1 MRILA
6 GIRRSLEPTRP
17 RVAGNFGPGAGRL
30 QFVDPP
36 SRVVEHSHSPC
47 PVPRRLRLWRALT
60 PWGAGQALRLPRSSC
75 VYAAILTCLSIP
87 KVFAGESIPLSNS
100 QQKFVDE
107 LAAKSRSAEVEHAA
121 VIAGADGWFFL
132 SSDIRF
138 LSVGQFWGADAA
150 KVSRAHKPES
160 ADPIPAIVD
169 FHEQL
174 KKRGIDLLLMP
185 VPPKAAIYPEKI
197 LPDVDLHGE
206 TAAPYLARFYDELR
220 KREIDVV
227 DLAPVFLQNRASE
240 HAPVFCKTDSH
251 WSGFG
256 CVLAAQT
263 IKEKIHEKLAGQPRK
278 NYAAEWKETT
288 IKGDL
293 GDLAGANAKK
303 LEPEKIA
310 VRTGAAIN
318 PDPNS
323 PLLIIGDSH
332 TLVFHDFL
340 AEKSGLL
347 DQLAY
352 EIGFAPDLIGTRG
365 SGATSVRV
373 SLYRRAKKDPEYLA
387 KKKIIVWCFAAR
399 EFTESDQG
407 WDKVP
412 IGQ

>member
-1 MRILA
+1 M
-6 GIRRSLEPTRP
+6 
-17 RVAGNFGPGAGRL
+17 
-30 QFVDPP
+30 
-36 SRVVEHSHSPC
+36 
-47 PVPRRLRLWRALT
+47 
-60 PWGAGQALRLPRSSC
+60 
-75 VYAAILTCLSIP
+75 IP
-87 KVFAGESIPLSNS
+87 
-100 QQKFVDE
+100 
-107 LAAKSRSAEVEHAA
+107 
-121 VIAGADGWFFL
+121 GADGWFFL

-197 LPDVDLHGE
+197 LPEVDLHGE
-206 TAAPYLARFYDELR
+206 TAAPFLARFYDELR
-220 KREIDVV
+220 GRGIDVV

-240 HAPVFCKTDSH
+240 HGPVFCKTDTH

-263 IKEKIHEKLAGQPRK
+263 IKEKIHDKLSGQPRK
-278 NYAAEWKETT
+278 DYAAEWKEIT

-293 GDLAGANAKK
+293 GDLAGPNIKK
-303 LEPEKIA
+303 PEPEKIA
-310 VRTGAAIN
+310 VRTISDKQTGAAIN

-352 EIGFAPDLIGTRG
+352 ETGFAPDLIGTRG
-365 SGATSVRV
+365 SGSTSVRI
-373 SLYRRAKKDPEYLA
+373 SLYRRARKDADYLS
-387 KKKIIVWCFAAR
+387 KKKIVVWCFAAR

-412 IGQ
+412 VGQ

>member
-6 GIRRSLEPTRP
+6 GIRRFWWALARSARSTGKA
-17 RVAGNFGPGAGRL
+17 VSVPGR
-30 QFVDPP
+30 
-36 SRVVEHSHSPC
+36 C
-47 PVPRRLRLWRALT
+47 
-60 PWGAGQALRLPRSSC
+60 C
-75 VYAAILTCLSIP
+75 VYVAILTSLSIP
-87 KVFAGESIPLSNS
+87 KIFAGDSIPLSNS

-107 LAAKSRSAEVEHAA
+107 LAAKSRSAESKGAA
-121 VIAGADGWFFL
+121 VIPGADGWFFL

-169 FHEQL
+169 FHDQL
-174 KKRGIDLLLMP
+174 KRRGIDLLLVP
-185 VPPKAAIYPEKI
+185 VPPKAAIYPERI

-206 TAAPYLARFYDELR
+206 TAAPFLARFYDELR
-220 KREIDVV
+220 KRGIDVV
-227 DLAPVFLQNRASE
+227 DLSPVFLQNRAIE
-240 HAPVFCKTDSH
+240 RGPVFCKTDSH
-251 WSGFG
+251 WSGLG

-263 IKEKIHEKLAGQPRK
+263 VTEKIREKLAGQPRR

-293 GDLAGANAKK
+293 GDLAGSDTKK
-303 LEPEKIA
+303 PEPEKIA
-310 VRTGAAIN
+310 VRTISDKETGAAIN

-323 PLLIIGDSH
+323 PLLIMGDSH

-373 SLYRRAKKDPEYLA
+373 SLYRRARKDPDYLA
-387 KKKIIVWCFAAR
+387 KKKMIVWCFAAR

-412 IGQ
+412 VSQ

>member
-1 MRILA
+1 M
-6 GIRRSLEPTRP
+6 P
-17 RVAGNFGPGAGRL
+17 RA
-30 QFVDPP
+30 
-36 SRVVEHSHSPC
+36 
-47 PVPRRLRLWRALT
+47 
-60 PWGAGQALRLPRSSC
+60 
-75 VYAAILTCLSIP
+75 
-87 KVFAGESIPLSNS
+87 FAGDLGQLSES
-100 QQKFVDE
+100 QQKFIND
-107 LAAKSRSAEVEHAA
+107 LAAKSRSAQSENAA
-121 VIAGADGWFFL
+121 VIPGVDGWFFL

-169 FHEQL
+169 FHDQL
-174 KKRGIDLLLMP
+174 KRRGIELLLMP

-197 LPDVDLHGE
+197 VPEVDLHGE

-220 KREIDVV
+220 KREIDIV
-227 DLAPVFLQNRASE
+227 DLSPVFLQNRASE
-240 HAPVFCKTDSH
+240 HGPVFCKTDTH
-251 WSGFG
+251 WSGLG

-263 IKEKIHEKLAGQPRK
+263 IKDKIHEKLAVQPQK

-293 GDLAGANAKK
+293 GDLAGVSMKK
-303 LEPEKIA
+303 PEPEKIA
-310 VRTGAAIN
+310 IRTISDKETGAAIN

-347 DQLAY
+347 DQIAY
-352 EIGFAPDLIGTRG
+352 ETGFAPDLIGTRG
-365 SGATSVRV
+365 SGSTSVRI
-373 SLYRRAKKDPEYLA
+373 SLYRRARKDPGYLA
-387 KKKIIVWCFAAR
+387 KKKMIVWCFAAR

-412 IGQ
+412 VGQ

>member
-1 MRILA
+1 M
-6 GIRRSLEPTRP
+6 
-17 RVAGNFGPGAGRL
+17 PGAFGGDL
-30 QFVDPP
+30 A
-36 SRVVEHSHSPC
+36 S
-47 PVPRRLRLWRALT
+47 
-60 PWGAGQALRLPRSSC
+60 
-75 VYAAILTCLSIP
+75 LS
-87 KVFAGESIPLSNS
+87 ES
-100 QQKFVDE
+100 QQKFLSE
-107 LAAKSRSAEVEHAA
+107 LAAKSRSAQSENAA
-121 VIAGADGWFFL
+121 VIAGVDGWFFL

-138 LSVGQFWGADAA
+138 LSSGQFWGAEAA

-197 LPDVDLHGE
+197 LPDVDLRGE

-227 DLAPVFLQNRASE
+227 DLSPVFFQNRSSE
-240 HAPVFCKTDSH
+240 HGPVFCKTDTH
-251 WSGFG
+251 WSGLG

-263 IKEKIHEKLAGQPRK
+263 IKDKIHEKLAGQPPK
-278 NYAAEWKETT
+278 DYAAEWKETT

-293 GDLAGANAKK
+293 GDLAGSNIKK
-303 LEPEKIA
+303 PEPEKIA
-310 VRTGAAIN
+310 IRTINDKQTGAAIT
-318 PDPNS
+318 PDANS
-323 PLLIIGDSH
+323 PLLVIGDSH

-387 KKKIIVWCFAAR
+387 KKKVIVWCFAAR

-412 IGQ
+412 VGQ

>member
-1 MRILA
+1 MKSTRILS
-6 GIRRSLEPTRP
+6 GIRRFRGAVSLSAST
-17 RVAGNFGPGAGRL
+17 VGKA
-30 QFVDPP
+30 V
-36 SRVVEHSHSPC
+36 S
-47 PVPRRLRLWRALT
+47 
-60 PWGAGQALRLPRSSC
+60 LPRSSC
-75 VYAAILTCLSIP
+75 FYAVILTCLSIP
-87 KVFAGESIPLSNS
+87 KVFAADSIPLSDS
-100 QQKFVDE
+100 QQKFVNE
-107 LAAKSRSAEVEHAA
+107 LAAKSRSAESKGAA
-121 VIAGADGWFFL
+121 VISGADGWFFL

-169 FHEQL
+169 FHNEL
-174 KKRGIDLLLMP
+174 KRRGIDLLLLP

-206 TAAPYLARFYDELR
+206 TAAPFLARFYDELR
-220 KREIDVV
+220 KRGIDVV
-227 DLAPVFLQNRASE
+227 DLAPVFLQNRAGE
-240 HAPVFCKTDSH
+240 HGPVFCKTDSH

-293 GDLAGANAKK
+293 GDLAGPNTKK

-310 VRTGAAIN
+310 VRTISDKETGAATI

-340 AEKSGLL
+340 GEKSGLL

-352 EIGFAPDLIGTRG
+352 ETGFAPDLIGTRG
-365 SGATSVRV
+365 SGATSVRIT
-373 SLYRRAKKDPEYLA
+373 LYRRTRKDPEYLA
-387 KKKIIVWCFAAR
+387 KKKVIVWCFAAR

-407 WDKVP
+407 WEKVP
-412 IGQ
+412 VSQ

>member
-6 GIRRSLEPTRP
+6 AIRR
-17 RVAGNFGPGAGRL
+17 FG
-30 QFVDPP
+30 
-36 SRVVEHSHSPC
+36 
-47 PVPRRLRLWRALT
+47 RAL
-60 PWGAGQALRLPRSSC
+60 ALPARSAREALKLLRNSC
-75 VYAAILTCLSIP
+75 FYAAILTCLSIP
-87 KVFAGESIPLSNS
+87 KVFTGDSIPLSDS
-100 QQKFVDE
+100 QQKFINE
-107 LAAKSRSAEVEHAA
+107 LTAKLRSAESKGAA
-121 VIAGADGWFFL
+121 VIAGVDGWFFL

-174 KKRGIDLLLMP
+174 KKRGVDLLLVP

-197 LPDVDLHGE
+197 VPDVDLHGE
-206 TAAPYLARFYDELR
+206 TAAPLLTRFYEDLR

-240 HAPVFCKTDSH
+240 HGPVFCKTDTH

-263 IKEKIHEKLAGQPRK
+263 IAEKIREKLAGQPRK
-278 NYAAEWKETT
+278 NYAAEWKEIT

-293 GDLAGANAKK
+293 GDLAGSDIKK
-303 LEPEKIA
+303 PEPEKIA
-310 VRTGAAIN
+310 IRTTSDKETGAAIN

-323 PLLIIGDSH
+323 QLLIMGDSH

-352 EIGFAPDLIGTRG
+352 ETGFAPDLIGTRG

-373 SLYRRAKKDPEYLA
+373 SLYRRARKDADYLA
-387 KKKIIVWCFAAR
+387 KKKVIVWCFAAR

-412 IGQ
+412 VGQ

>member
-6 GIRRSLEPTRP
+6 GIS
-17 RVAGNFGPGAGRL
+17 GF
-30 QFVDPP
+30 
-36 SRVVEHSHSPC
+36 
-47 PVPRRLRLWRALT
+47 WRALAHSART
-60 PWGAGQALRLPRSSC
+60 GGKPVSLPRNCC
-75 VYAAILTCLSIP
+75 VYAAILTCLFIP
-87 KVFAGESIPLSNS
+87 KVSAGDSIPLSDS
-100 QQKFVDE
+100 QQKFVNE
-107 LAAKSRSAEVEHAA
+107 LAAKSRSAESNGAA
-121 VIAGADGWFFL
+121 VIPGADGWFFL

-160 ADPIPAIVD
+160 ADPIPAIID
-169 FHEQL
+169 FHDQL
-174 KKRGIDLLLMP
+174 KRRGIDLLLMP

-206 TAAPYLARFYDELR
+206 TAAPFLARFYDELR
-220 KREIDVV
+220 KREIAVV
-227 DLAPVFLQNRASE
+227 DLAPVFVQNRASE
-240 HAPVFCKTDSH
+240 HGPVFCKTDSH
-251 WSGFG
+251 WSGLG

-263 IKEKIHEKLAGQPRK
+263 IKDKIREKLAGQPQK
-278 NYAAEWKETT
+278 NYAADWKEIT

-303 LEPEKIA
+303 PEPEKIA
-310 VRTGAAIN
+310 VRTISDKETGAAIN
-318 PDPNS
+318 PDPKS

-352 EIGFAPDLIGTRG
+352 ETGFAPDLIGTRG

-373 SLYRRAKKDPEYLA
+373 SLYRRARKDPDYLA
-387 KKKIIVWCFAAR
+387 KKKVIVWCFAAR

-407 WDKVP
+407 
-412 IGQ
+412 

>member
-1 MRILA
+1 MLTESSAR
-6 GIRRSLEPTRP
+6 EP
-17 RVAGNFGPGAGRL
+17 L
-30 QFVDPP
+30 
-36 SRVVEHSHSPC
+36 S
-47 PVPRRLRLWRALT
+47 
-60 PWGAGQALRLPRSSC
+60 LPRTWC
-75 VYAAILTCLSIP
+75 FYAAILACLAFP
-87 KVFAGESIPLSNS
+87 KVLVGESTPLSDL
-100 QQKFVDE
+100 QQKFITE
-107 LAAKSRSAEVEHAA
+107 LAAKSRSAQSENAA
-121 VIAGADGWFFL
+121 VIPGVDGWFFL
-132 SSDIRF
+132 SSDVRF
-138 LSVGQFWGADAA
+138 LSVGQFWGPDAA

-169 FHEQL
+169 FREQL
-174 KKRGIDLLLMP
+174 KKRGIDLVLMP
-185 VPPKAAIYPEKI
+185 VPPKPAIYPEKI

-227 DLAPVFLQNRASE
+227 DLAPVFVQNRTNE
-240 HAPVFCKTDSH
+240 HAPVYCKTDTH

-263 IKEKIHEKLAGQPRK
+263 IKDKIHEKLAGQPQK
-278 NYAAEWKETT
+278 NYAAEWKEVT

-293 GDLAGANAKK
+293 SDLAGPDAKK
-303 LEPEKIA
+303 IEPEKIA
-310 VRTGAAIN
+310 VRTISDKETGAAIN

-323 PLLIIGDSH
+323 PLLVIGDSH

-352 EIGFAPDLIGTRG
+352 EVGFAPDLIGTRG
-365 SGATSVRV
+365 SGSTSVRI
-373 SLYRRAKKDPEYLA
+373 SLYRRARKDPDYLA
-387 KKKIIVWCFAAR
+387 KKKVIVWCFAAR

-412 IGQ
+412 VGQ

>member
-1 MRILA
+1 L
-6 GIRRSLEPTRP
+6 G
-17 RVAGNFGPGAGRL
+17 
-30 QFVDPP
+30 
-36 SRVVEHSHSPC
+36 
-47 PVPRRLRLWRALT
+47 
-60 PWGAGQALRLPRSSC
+60 
-75 VYAAILTCLSIP
+75 
-87 KVFAGESIPLSNS
+87 PLSAS
-100 QQKFVDE
+100 QQKFVNE
-107 LAAKSRSAEVEHAA
+107 LAAKSRATESERTA
-121 VIAGADGWFFL
+121 VIAGMDGWFFL

-138 LSVGQFWGADAA
+138 LFVGQFWGADAA

-174 KKRGIDLLLMP
+174 KKRGIELLLMP

-227 DLAPVFLQNRASE
+227 DLSPVFLQNRAGE
-240 HAPVFCKTDSH
+240 HGPVFCKTDSH
-251 WSGFG
+251 WSGLG

-263 IKEKIHEKLAGQPRK
+263 IEEKIREKLTGQPRK
-278 NYAAEWKETT
+278 DYAAEWKETT

-293 GDLAGANAKK
+293 GDLAGPNVKK

-310 VRTGAAIN
+310 VRTISDKATGAAIN

-387 KKKIIVWCFAAR
+387 KKKMIVWCFAAR

-412 IGQ
+412 VGQ

>member
-1 MRILA
+1 MRILS
-6 GIRRSLEPTRP
+6 GIRGRWTAFELSARP
-17 RVAGNFGPGAGRL
+17 VGEAVSF
-30 QFVDPP
+30 
-36 SRVVEHSHSPC
+36 PC
-47 PVPRRLRLWRALT
+47 KLCIHAAVLACF
-60 PWGAGQALRLPRSSC
+60 ALPR
-75 VYAAILTCLSIP
+75 
-87 KVFAGESIPLSNS
+87 VFAGDSIPLSDS
-100 QQKFVDE
+100 QQKFVNE
-107 LAAKSRSAEVEHAA
+107 LAAKSRSAQSENAA
-121 VIAGADGWFFL
+121 VIPGLDGWFFL
-132 SSDIRF
+132 FSDIRF
-138 LSVGQFWGADAA
+138 LSAGQFWGTDAV

-169 FHEQL
+169 FHNEL
-174 KKRGIDLLLMP
+174 KRRGIDLLLMP

-206 TAAPYLARFYDELR
+206 TAAPFLARFYDELR

-227 DLAPVFLQNRASE
+227 DLSPVFLQNRANE
-240 HAPVFCKTDSH
+240 HGPVFCKTDTH
-251 WSGFG
+251 WSGLG

-263 IKEKIHEKLAGQPRK
+263 IKEKIGEKLAAQPRK
-278 NYAAEWKETT
+278 NYAAEWKDTT

-293 GDLAGANAKK
+293 GDLAGSNAKK

-310 VRTGAAIN
+310 IRAISDKETSAAIN

-373 SLYRRAKKDPEYLA
+373 SLYRRTRKDPGYLPR
-387 KKKIIVWCFAAR
+387 KKIIVWCFAAR

-412 IGQ
+412 VGQ

>member
-1 MRILA
+1 MKSTRILA
-6 GIRRSLEPTRP
+6 GVRGCWTAL
-17 RVAGNFGPGAGRL
+17 ALLA
-30 QFVDPP
+30 
-36 SRVVEHSHSPC
+36 HSA
-47 PVPRRLRLWRALT
+47 REALK
-60 PWGAGQALRLPRSSC
+60 LPRNSGS
-75 VYAAILTCLSIP
+75 YAAILTCLSIP
-87 KVFAGESIPLSNS
+87 KVFAGDSIPLSDL
-100 QQKFVDE
+100 QQKFVNE
-107 LAAKSRSAEVEHAA
+107 LAVKSRSAESERAA

-169 FHEQL
+169 SR
-174 KKRGIDLLLMP
+174 RGIELLLMP

-197 LPDVDLHGE
+197 VPDVDLHGE
-206 TAAPYLARFYDELR
+206 TAAPFLARFYDELR
-220 KREIDVV
+220 GRGIDVV

-240 HAPVFCKTDSH
+240 HGPLFCKTDSH

-263 IKEKIHEKLAGQPRK
+263 IKEKIREKLAGQPRK

-293 GDLAGANAKK
+293 GDLAGPNTKK
-303 LEPEKIA
+303 PEPEKIA
-310 VRTGAAIN
+310 VRTISDKETGAAIN

-373 SLYRRAKKDPEYLA
+373 SLYRRARKGPDYLA
-387 KKKIIVWCFAAR
+387 KKKVIVWCFAAR

-412 IGQ
+412 VGQ

>member
-6 GIRRSLEPTRP
+6 GIRR
-17 RVAGNFGPGAGRL
+17 F
-30 QFVDPP
+30 
-36 SRVVEHSHSPC
+36 
-47 PVPRRLRLWRALT
+47 W
-60 PWGAGQALRLPRSSC
+60 QALAPSAATVRRAVSLPRNC
-75 VYAAILTCLSIP
+75 CFYAAILTCLSIP
-87 KVFAGESIPLSNS
+87 RVFAGDSIPLSES
-100 QQKFVDE
+100 QQKFVNE
-107 LAAKSRSAEVEHAA
+107 LGAKSRMAGNGGAA

-138 LSVGQFWGADAA
+138 LSVGQFWGTAAA

-169 FHEQL
+169 FHDQL
-174 KKRGIDLLLMP
+174 KRRGIDLLLLP
-185 VPPKAAIYPEKI
+185 VPPKATIYPEPI
-197 LPDVDLHGE
+197 LPDIDLHGE
-206 TAAPYLARFYDELR
+206 PAAPVLAEFYDELR
-220 KREIDVV
+220 KRGIDVV
-227 DLAPVFLQNRASE
+227 DLSPIFLQNRASE
-240 HAPVFCKTDSH
+240 RGPVFCKTDSH

-263 IKEKIHEKLAGQPRK
+263 IKEKIREKLVGQPRK

-293 GDLAGANAKK
+293 GDLAGPNTKK

-310 VRTGAAIN
+310 VRTISDKETGAAIT

-373 SLYRRAKKDPEYLA
+373 SLYRRARKDPDYLA
-387 KKKIIVWCFAAR
+387 RKKVIVWCFAAR

-412 IGQ
+412 VGQ

>member
-1 MRILA
+1 M
-6 GIRRSLEPTRP
+6 
-17 RVAGNFGPGAGRL
+17 
-30 QFVDPP
+30 
-36 SRVVEHSHSPC
+36 
-47 PVPRRLRLWRALT
+47 
-60 PWGAGQALRLPRSSC
+60 
-75 VYAAILTCLSIP
+75 IP
-87 KVFAGESIPLSNS
+87 
-100 QQKFVDE
+100 
-107 LAAKSRSAEVEHAA
+107 
-121 VIAGADGWFFL
+121 GADGWFFL

-197 LPDVDLHGE
+197 LTEVDLHGE
-206 TAAPYLARFYDELR
+206 TAAPFLARFYDELR
-220 KREIDVV
+220 GRGIDVV

-240 HAPVFCKTDSH
+240 HGPVFCKTDSH

-263 IKEKIHEKLAGQPRK
+263 ITEKIHEKLAGQPKK

-293 GDLAGANAKK
+293 GDLPGLNTKK
-303 LEPEKIA
+303 PEPEKIA
-310 VRTGAAIN
+310 VRTISDKETGAATI

-352 EIGFAPDLIGTRG
+352 QIGFAPDLIGTRG

-373 SLYRRAKKDPEYLA
+373 SLYRRARKDPDYLA
-387 KKKIIVWCFAAR
+387 KKKMIVWCFAAR

-412 IGQ
+412 VGQ

>member
-1 MRILA
+1 VKSIPFLS
-6 GIRRSLEPTRP
+6 GIRGCWREIALPARSARE
-17 RVAGNFGPGAGRL
+17 
-30 QFVDPP
+30 
-36 SRVVEHSHSPC
+36 
-47 PVPRRLRLWRALT
+47 ALSL
-60 PWGAGQALRLPRSSC
+60 ARNSC
-75 VYAAILTCLSIP
+75 FYAAILACLAPIRI
-87 KVFAGESIPLSNS
+87 FAGDLGSLSES
-100 QQKFVDE
+100 QQKFVNE
-107 LAAKSRSAEVEHAA
+107 LAAKSRSAQTEGAA
-121 VIAGADGWFFL
+121 VIAGVDGWFFL

-169 FHEQL
+169 FQEQL

-197 LPDVDLHGE
+197 LPDIDLHGE
-206 TAAPYLARFYDELR
+206 TAAPYLAQFYDELR
-220 KREIDVV
+220 KRGINVV
-227 DLAPVFLQNRASE
+227 DLAPVFLQNRAGE
-240 HAPVFCKTDSH
+240 HGPVFCKTDSH

-263 IKEKIHEKLAGQPRK
+263 IKEKIREKVAGQPRK
-278 NYAAEWKETT
+278 NYAAEWKEVT

-293 GDLAGANAKK
+293 GDLAGPNTKK

-310 VRTGAAIN
+310 VRTISDKETGAAIT

-387 KKKIIVWCFAAR
+387 KKKMIVWCFAAR

-412 IGQ
+412 VGQ

>member
-17 RVAGNFGPGAGRL
+17 RVAGNSGPGAGRL
-30 QFVDPP
+30 QFIDPP
-36 SRVVEHSHSPC
+36 SRVVE
-47 PVPRRLRLWRALT
+47 RWKALAS
-60 PWGAGQALRLPRSSC
+60 WGSGQAFSLSRSSC
-75 VYAAILTCLSIP
+75 FYAAILGCLALP
-87 KVFAGESIPLSNS
+87 RAFAGDLATLSES
-100 QQKFVDE
+100 QQKFVNE
-107 LAAKSRSAEVEHAA
+107 LAAKSRSAESEHAA
-121 VIAGADGWFFL
+121 VITGVDGWFFL

-160 ADPIPAIVD
+160 TDPIPAIVD
-169 FHEQL
+169 FHDQL
-174 KKRGIDLLLMP
+174 KRRGIDLLLVP
-185 VPPKAAIYPEKI
+185 VLPKAAIYPEKI

-206 TAAPYLARFYDELR
+206 TAAPFLARFYDELR

-227 DLAPVFLQNRASE
+227 DLSPVFLQNRTSE
-240 HAPVFCKTDSH
+240 HAPVFCKTDTH
-251 WSGFG
+251 WSGLG
-256 CVLAAQT
+256 CVLAART

-278 NYAAEWKETT
+278 DYAAEWKETT

-293 GDLAGANAKK
+293 GDLAGPDAKK
-303 LEPEKIA
+303 IEPEKIA
-310 VRTGAAIN
+310 IRTISDKETGAAIN

-347 DQLAY
+347 DQVAY

-373 SLYRRAKKDPEYLA
+373 SLYRRARKDPGYLA
-387 KKKIIVWCFAAR
+387 KKKVIVWCFAAR

-412 IGQ
+412 VGQ

>member
-1 MRILA
+1 VRGSRRALALLA
-6 GIRRSLEPTRP
+6 G
-17 RVAGNFGPGAGRL
+17 GAR
-30 QFVDPP
+30 DA
-36 SRVVEHSHSPC
+36 C
-47 PVPRRLRLWRALT
+47 PLLRN
-60 PWGAGQALRLPRSSC
+60 SC
-75 VYAAILTCLSIP
+75 FYAAILACLATPGAFSAD
-87 KVFAGESIPLSNS
+87 VGPLSES
-100 QQKFVDE
+100 QQKFIDE
-107 LAAKSRSAEVEHAA
+107 LAAKLRSAESERAA
-121 VIAGADGWFFL
+121 VIPGTDGWFFL

-227 DLAPVFLQNRASE
+227 DLSPVFLQNRASE
-240 HAPVFCKTDSH
+240 HGPVFCKTDTH

-263 IKEKIHEKLAGQPRK
+263 IKDKIHEKLAGQPRK
-278 NYAAEWKETT
+278 DYAAEWKDIT

-293 GDLAGANAKK
+293 GDLVGPNTKK

-310 VRTGAAIN
+310 VRTISDKGTGAAIN
-318 PDPNS
+318 PDLNS

-352 EIGFAPDLIGTRG
+352 ETGVAPDLIGTRG
-365 SGATSVRV
+365 SGATSVRI
-373 SLYRRAKKDPEYLA
+373 SLYRRARKDPGYLA
-387 KKKIIVWCFAAR
+387 KKKMIVWCFAAR

-412 IGQ
+412 VGQ

>member
-1 MRILA
+1 VLFPRYGYRKRFVKSIRILSA
-6 GIRRSLEPTRP
+6 VRGCWTALELSARNGGETVSFPYK
-17 RVAGNFGPGAGRL
+17 FC
-30 QFVDPP
+30 F
-36 SRVVEHSHSPC
+36 
-47 PVPRRLRLWRALT
+47 
-60 PWGAGQALRLPRSSC
+60 
-75 VYAAILTCLSIP
+75 YAAVLACLAFP
-87 KVFAGESIPLSNS
+87 QVFAGDSIPLSES
-100 QQKFVDE
+100 QQKFVNE
-107 LAAKSRSAEVEHAA
+107 LAAKLRSAESKSAA
-121 VIAGADGWFFL
+121 VIPGVDGWFFL

-197 LPDVDLHGE
+197 LPEVDLHGE
-206 TAAPYLARFYDELR
+206 TAAPFLARFYDELR

-227 DLAPVFLQNRASE
+227 DLSPVFLQNRASE
-240 HAPVFCKTDSH
+240 HGPVFCKTDTH

-263 IKEKIHEKLAGQPRK
+263 IKEKIQEKLAGQPRK
-278 NYAAEWKETT
+278 DYAAEWKEVT

-293 GDLAGANAKK
+293 GDLDGSNTKK
-303 LEPEKIA
+303 PEPEKIA
-310 VRTGAAIN
+310 IRTISDKATGAAVN
-318 PDPNS
+318 ADPNC

-347 DQLAY
+347 DQVAY

-365 SGATSVRV
+365 SGSTSVRI
-373 SLYRRAKKDPEYLA
+373 SLYRRARKDADYLA
-387 KKKIIVWCFAAR
+387 KKKVIVWCFAAR

-412 IGQ
+412 VGQ

>member
-1 MRILA
+1 MAI
-6 GIRRSLEPTRP
+6 
-17 RVAGNFGPGAGRL
+17 VAC
-30 QFVDPP
+30 
-36 SRVVEHSHSPC
+36 SC
-47 PVPRRLRLWRALT
+47 VPRAF
-60 PWGAGQALRLPRSSC
+60 
-75 VYAAILTCLSIP
+75 AADA
-87 KVFAGESIPLSNS
+87 VPLSDS
-100 QQKFVDE
+100 QQKFVRE
-107 LAAKSRSAEVEHAA
+107 LTAKSRSAQSSGAA

-138 LSVGQFWGADAA
+138 LTAGQFWGADAA
-150 KVSRAHKPES
+150 KVSRARKPEA

-174 KKRGIDLLLMP
+174 KKRGIDLLLVP

-206 TAAPYLARFYDELR
+206 PAAPFLVRFYQVLR
-220 KREIDVV
+220 ERGIDVV
-227 DLAPVFLQNRASE
+227 DLAPVFLQNRANE
-240 HAPVFCKTDSH
+240 RGPVFCKTDSH
-251 WSGFG
+251 WSGVG

-263 IKEKIHEKLAGQPRK
+263 IKDRIRDKLVGQLPK
-278 NYAAEWKETT
+278 NYTAEWKETT

-293 GDLAGANAKK
+293 VDLGGSNTKK
-303 LEPEKIA
+303 VEPEKIA
-310 VRTGAAIN
+310 VRTISDKETGAASI
-318 PDPNS
+318 PDPNG

-352 EIGFAPDLIGTRG
+352 ETGFAPALIGTRG
-365 SGATSVRV
+365 SGATAVRIT
-373 SLYRRAKKDPEYLA
+373 LYRRTRKEPDYLA
-387 KKKIIVWCFAAR
+387 KKKMIVWCFAAR

-412 IGQ
+412 VGQ

>member
-1 MRILA
+1 M
-6 GIRRSLEPTRP
+6 P
-17 RVAGNFGPGAGRL
+17 RA
-30 QFVDPP
+30 
-36 SRVVEHSHSPC
+36 
-47 PVPRRLRLWRALT
+47 
-60 PWGAGQALRLPRSSC
+60 
-75 VYAAILTCLSIP
+75 
-87 KVFAGESIPLSNS
+87 FAGDLGQLSES
-100 QQKFVDE
+100 QQKFIND
-107 LAAKSRSAEVEHAA
+107 LAAKSRSAQSENAA
-121 VIAGADGWFFL
+121 VIPGVDGWFFL

-169 FHEQL
+169 FHDQL
-174 KKRGIDLLLMP
+174 KRRGIELLLMP

-197 LPDVDLHGE
+197 VPEVDLHGE

-220 KREIDVV
+220 KREIDIV
-227 DLAPVFLQNRASE
+227 DLSPVFLQNRASE
-240 HAPVFCKTDSH
+240 HGPVFCKTDTH
-251 WSGFG
+251 WSGLG

-263 IKEKIHEKLAGQPRK
+263 IKEKIREKFAQQPRK
-278 NYAAEWKETT
+278 NYAAEWKEIT

-293 GDLAGANAKK
+293 GDLAGPNTKK

-310 VRTGAAIN
+310 VRTISDKETGAAMT

-323 PLLIIGDSH
+323 PMLIIGDSH

-373 SLYRRAKKDPEYLA
+373 SLYRRARKDADYLA
-387 KKKIIVWCFAAR
+387 KKKVIVWCFAAR

-412 IGQ
+412 VGQ

>member
-1 MRILA
+1 MKSTPFLSA
-6 GIRRSLEPTRP
+6 VRRSWT
-17 RVAGNFGPGAGRL
+17 
-30 QFVDPP
+30 
-36 SRVVEHSHSPC
+36 
-47 PVPRRLRLWRALT
+47 ALT
-60 PWGAGQALRLPRSSC
+60 LSESSAREALSLLRNLC
-75 VYAAILTCLSIP
+75 FYAAILGCLAVP
-87 KVFAGESIPLSNS
+87 RAFAGDLGPLSES
-100 QQKFVDE
+100 QQKFVNE
-107 LAAKSRSAEVEHAA
+107 LAAKSRAAESKHAA
-121 VIAGADGWFFL
+121 VIAGVDGWFFL

-169 FHEQL
+169 FRDQL
-174 KKRGIDLLLMP
+174 KKRGIELLLMP

-197 LPDVDLHGE
+197 LPDVDLHSE

-240 HAPVFCKTDSH
+240 HGPVFCKTDTH
-251 WSGFG
+251 WSGLG

-278 NYAAEWKETT
+278 DYAAEWKETT

-293 GDLAGANAKK
+293 GDLAGPDAKK
-303 LEPEKIA
+303 IEPEKIA
-310 VRTGAAIN
+310 IRTVSDKETGAAIN

-347 DQLAY
+347 DQVAY

-373 SLYRRAKKDPEYLA
+373 SLYRRARKDPGYLA
-387 KKKIIVWCFAAR
+387 KKKVIVWCFAAR

-412 IGQ
+412 VGQ

>member
-1 MRILA
+1 MRILS
-6 GIRRSLEPTRP
+6 GIRRSLEPPRP
-17 RVAGNFGPGAGRL
+17 RVAGDFGPRADRLRFLDAQGRL
-30 QFVDPP
+30 VGQTL
-36 SRVVEHSHSPC
+36 RVAGNY
-47 PVPRRLRLWRALT
+47 AL
-60 PWGAGQALRLPRSSC
+60 
-75 VYAAILTCLSIP
+75 YAAILACLSIP
-87 KVFAGESIPLSNS
+87 RGLGSHLGPLSES
-100 QQKFVDE
+100 QQKFVNE
-107 LAAKSRSAEVEHAA
+107 LAAKSRSAQSESAA
-121 VIAGADGWFFL
+121 VIAGVDGWFFL

-138 LSVGQFWGADAA
+138 LSVGQFWGADAT

-169 FHEQL
+169 FHDQL
-174 KKRGIDLLLMP
+174 KRRGIDLLLMP

-227 DLAPVFLQNRASE
+227 DLASVFLQNRTTE
-240 HAPVFCKTDSH
+240 HGPVFCKTDTH

-263 IKEKIHEKLAGQPRK
+263 IKERIHEKFAGQPRK
-278 NYAAEWKETT
+278 DYGAEWKETT

-293 GDLAGANAKK
+293 GDLAGPNTKK

-310 VRTGAAIN
+310 LRTVSDKETGAAMT

-352 EIGFAPDLIGTRG
+352 ENGFAPDLIGTRG

-373 SLYRRAKKDPEYLA
+373 SLYRRARKEPDYLA
-387 KKKIIVWCFAAR
+387 KKKMIVWCFAAR

-412 IGQ
+412 VGQ

>member
-1 MRILA
+1 MI
-6 GIRRSLEPTRP
+6 
-17 RVAGNFGPGAGRL
+17 PG
-30 QFVDPP
+30 V
-36 SRVVEHSHSPC
+36 
-47 PVPRRLRLWRALT
+47 
-60 PWGAGQALRLPRSSC
+60 
-75 VYAAILTCLSIP
+75 
-87 KVFAGESIPLSNS
+87 
-100 QQKFVDE
+100 
-107 LAAKSRSAEVEHAA
+107 
-121 VIAGADGWFFL
+121 DGWLFL

-138 LSVGQFWGADAA
+138 LSVGQFWGVDAA
-150 KVSRAHKPES
+150 KVSRAHKPEA

-169 FHEQL
+169 FHNGL
-174 KKRGIDLLLMP
+174 KRHGIDLLLVP

-206 TAAPYLARFYDELR
+206 TPAPYLARFYDELR

-240 HAPVFCKTDSH
+240 RGPVFCKTDSH

-263 IKEKIHEKLAGQPRK
+263 ITQKIHEKLVGRPRK

-288 IKGDL
+288 IRGDL
-293 GDLAGANAKK
+293 VDLAGPNIKK
-303 LEPEKIA
+303 PEPEKIA
-310 VRTGAAIN
+310 VRTITDKETGAATA

-365 SGATSVRV
+365 SGATSVRI
-373 SLYRRAKKDPEYLA
+373 SLYRRARKDPEYLA
-387 KKKIIVWCFAAR
+387 KKKMIVWCFAAR

-412 IGQ
+412 VGQ